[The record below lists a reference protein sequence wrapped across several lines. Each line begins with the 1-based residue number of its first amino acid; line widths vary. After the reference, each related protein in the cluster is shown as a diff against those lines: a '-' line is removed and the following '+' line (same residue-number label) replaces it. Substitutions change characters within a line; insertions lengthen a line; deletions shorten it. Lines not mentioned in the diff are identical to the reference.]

1 MKRALTLAL
10 TVAVIGGLTF
20 VGVAGTAAAGD
31 FQNNAGVDTDASVDQ
46 DTEATTDQN
55 QDVDQSNDQDAENNQ
70 DQEAEQ
76 ENELDQGDNIALS
89 GGGDAYAFNNADQ
102 TNKLYQKQKA
112 KNDQYNTPDSD
123 QKQKGKTGAGSIA
136 VPITNL
142 TDFVNAAL

>member
-10 TVAVIGGLTF
+10 TVALIGGLTF
-20 VGVAGTAAAGD
+20 MGFAGTAAAAD
-31 FQNNAGVDTDASVDQ
+31 FQNDAGVDQ
-46 DTEATTDQN
+46 DTDAATDQA
-55 QDVDQSNDQDAENNQ
+55 QDTDQSSEQDGENEQ

-76 ENELDQGDNIALS
+76 ANDLDQGDNIALS

-102 TNKLYQKQKA
+102 TNKLHQDQEA
-112 KNDQYNTPDSD
+112 ENDLENEPEAD
-123 QKQKGKTGAGSIA
+123 QEQDGKTGAASVG

>member
-10 TVAVIGGLTF
+10 TVALIGSLTF
-20 VGVAGTAAAGD
+20 MGFAGTAAAAD
-31 FQNNAGVDTDASVDQ
+31 FQNDAGVDQ
-46 DTEATTDQN
+46 DTDAATDQA
-55 QDVDQSNDQDAENNQ
+55 QDTDQSSEQDGENEQ

-76 ENELDQGDNIALS
+76 ENELDQGDNIALAGS
-89 GGGDAYAFNNADQ
+89 GGAYAFNNADQ

-112 KNDQYNTPDSD
+112 KNDQYNTPDSK